1 MCICMMHQ
9 GKPIGIRQ
17 AAGLLLKNNLK
28 RVWISMAQENQKY
41 IKSELLPCLGAVDRH
56 IRTTVGTIISEV
68 VNIEGVS
75 GWLELLPALVSCLDS
90 NDLNHMDGAMDAL
103 SKVCFSSFQ
112 FSFLFL
118 FLFLS
123 TYTIGCV

>member
-1 MCICMMHQ
+1 M
-9 GKPIGIRQ
+9 
-17 AAGLLLKNNLK
+17 
-28 RVWISMAQENQKY
+28 
-41 IKSELLPCLGAVDRH
+41 DRH

-118 FLFLS
+118 FLFRS